1 MKENQNLNQNDE
13 KRYRKW
19 NEKSIKKFILFKISS
34 FALVKSIFSKSFI
47 VIRMRK

>member
-19 NEKSIKKFILFKISS
+19 NEKSIKKFILFKISERF
-34 FALVKSIFSKSFI
+34 FACTGFSK
-47 VIRMRK
+47 VP